1 LQEVE
6 IQGKE
11 KGMFRKKSIL
21 FLFVF
26 VLIVGVSA
34 GVWAGNLEPS
44 EPPGATM
51 KPLDQIEPR
60 TALIPGPV
68 PIGADYR
75 VLIQEPGT
83 YYLTADI
90 TVNFRHAVKITAS
103 NVTLDMNGFRL
114 YSSWTPPTLQNQD
127 FDGIHIADGCENI
140 EIRNGSI
147 VSDTAEGRKGF
158 RYGVY
163 AAETSCCI
171 RLSNIRVIGSR
182 REGIWLGGVGSQVNG
197 CTVCRNGAGIYAG
210 HKNTIQFCC
219 VSENTTEDIASI
231 YGITVGNSGRI
242 VGNQVFKNGTDGSG
256 CTVGILAGE
265 GSVVKENVVRENGE
279 NCSGYVE
286 GIYVGIGSVVA
297 DCTVTGNGML
307 VSDSIGIWAAKG
319 VSVLNCDV
327 SNNGFCAQN
336 SSVGIFAMECC
347 TLKNNVVYSN
357 GFGCGICLGIYAP
370 FYCLL
375 DGNAAYEQTENIYTN
390 TGCVLGLNMTP

>member
-1 LQEVE
+1 
-6 IQGKE
+6 
-11 KGMFRKKSIL
+11 MFRKKSIL

-26 VLIVGVSA
+26 LLIVGVSA

-44 EPPGATM
+44 EPPGSTM

-90 TVNFRHAVKITAS
+90 TINFRHAVKITAS

-127 FDGIHIADGCENI
+127 FDGIHIAGGCENI

-147 VSDTAEGRKGF
+147 VSDTAEGQKGF

-171 RLSNIRVIGSR
+171 RLSNLSVIGSR
-182 REGIWLGGVGSQVNG
+182 REGIWLGGGGSQVNG
-197 CTVCRNGAGIYAG
+197 CTVCRNGTGVYVG
-210 HKNTIQFCC
+210 RKSTVEFCRIG
-219 VSENTTEDIASI
+219 ENTTDELTNIC
-231 YGITVGNSGRI
+231 GIVGGGCNRI
-242 VGNQVFKNGTDGSG
+242 VGNLVFQNGTDALGS
-256 CTVGILAGE
+256 VWGILAGE
-265 GSVVKENVVRENGE
+265 GSVVKENVVCDNGE

-286 GIYVGIGSVVA
+286 GIYAGMGSLVA

-307 VSDSIGIWAAKG
+307 VSDSIGIWAGKG
-319 VSVLNCDV
+319 VSIIGCAVYH
-327 SNNGFCAQN
+327 NGYYAQ
-336 SSVGIFAMECC
+336 SSSAGIAADEGC

-357 GFGCGICLGIYAP
+357 GLGCDVCLGIYAP

-375 DGNAAYEQTENIYTN
+375 DGNAAYGQTENIYTN
-390 TGCVLGLNMTP
+390 TGCVLGLNMAP